1 MSKSKIFAM
10 MALIVFAMAIVL
22 VGNVAA
28 GESGKITMRE
38 VHYCPTA
45 HVVKVPDV
53 EGHIIVAY
61 EGKGIAF
68 YEKWGVCLAIEIG
81 TFDILKGEGS
91 GQGYSHYTFP
101 DGSTIT
107 GKWEGKI
114 GGGGATA
121 EGTWT
126 NIKGTGKFQG
136 IQGEGTWKSYN
147 INPGIQWY
155 ADSEI
160 TYTLP

>member
-1 MSKSKIFAM
+1 MSKSKIFGI
-10 MALIVFAMAIVL
+10 MALITFAMGFVL
-22 VGNVAA
+22 VWDVVA

-38 VHYCPTA
+38 VHYSPTA

-68 YEKWGVCLAIEIG
+68 YEKWGACLAIEIG

-107 GKWEGKI
+107 MNWEGKI
-114 GGGGATA
+114 RPGGA
-121 EGTWT
+121 EGTWPRIT
-126 NIKGTGKFQG
+126 QVAHRYGLRRVNL
-136 IQGEGTWKSYN
+136 EGGSDRLRP
-147 INPGIQWY
+147 IHR
-155 ADSEI
+155 DSGWVRVARQVS
-160 TYTLP
+160 